1 MIEKIKKILPIAISA
16 LLVTASA
23 DAAEKILFLP
33 QDNRPVSYEQTIEV
47 VRSAGYDLIV
57 PNEDILSRG
66 PDTPGDTNALWA
78 FTEKEVKNAKA
89 AVIATDALLYG
100 GLIPSRKHNISIEE
114 LQKRVN
120 RLKKLAEDNPK
131 LKIYL
136 FTSLMRTPKNGAA
149 AGVEEPAY
157 YSEIGPTGF
166 EYGADIFNLT
176 KLLDKED
183 MEGLNESE
191 KIEKNEIRARL
202 NKDVW
207 RDWMGRR
214 EKNFGVTE
222 SLLELTKKGSVQVL
236 VLGRDDNAPLS
247 QTHWENRRL
256 MKRAKKL
263 NIPTDRF
270 QSMVGIDEF
279 NLILLARV
287 VNDLTGK
294 KPKIYVEY
302 GEGVGGKTVP
312 AFSDETI
319 ETTIKDE
326 VLITGGVMTGDIKS
340 ADVVLMVNTD
350 IKGRT
355 GAANDWNPKYTDLP
369 NDSFERPGAMEFFS
383 RVKKYVDN
391 GYPVAIADI
400 AFFNGSDNFL
410 MRNIRD
416 DKLFFKLAAYAG
428 WNTPTNSTGF
438 VLSSAMFSKTTP
450 AEAKRRVL
458 LRRYLDDWVYQSNIR
473 GAMEARLNERGQYER
488 YLRLNDTTGE
498 IAKETSQMMRDF
510 AKTNLPEFKTKD
522 KIEVFF
528 PWNRMFECGI
538 RF

>member
-1 MIEKIKKILPIAISA
+1 MLKKL
-16 LLVTASA
+16 LLVVASIFFVASTA
-23 DAAEKILFLP
+23 DAAGKILFLP

-57 PNEDILSRG
+57 PGENILSRC
-66 PDTPGDTNALWA
+66 PDTPGDTDALWA
-78 FTEKEVKNAKA
+78 FVEKEAKNADA

-100 GLIPSRKHNISIEE
+100 GLIPSRKHNISIDE
-114 LQKRVN
+114 LQRRVKR
-120 RLKKLAEDNPK
+120 LTKLTEANPK
-131 LKIYL
+131 LKLYL

-157 YSEIGPTGF
+157 YSEKGPTGF
-166 EYGADIFNLT
+166 EYGADIFRLT
-176 KLLDKED
+176 ELLDKED
-183 MEGLNESE
+183 IEGLNESE
-191 KIEKNEIRARL
+191 KVEKNEIKARL
-202 NKDVW
+202 PQNIW

-214 EKNFGVTE
+214 EKNFGATE
-222 SLLELTKKGSVQVL
+222 ALLELTKKGSVQVL

-247 QTHWENRRL
+247 QTHWENRRI
-256 MKRAKKL
+256 MNRAKKL
-263 NIPTDRF
+263 NIPPDRF

-279 NLILLARV
+279 NLILLARLT
-287 VNDLTGK
+287 NDLTGK
-294 KPKIYVEY
+294 KPKVYVEY
-302 GEGVGGKTVP
+302 AKGVGGKTVP
-312 AFSDETI
+312 AFSDEPI

-326 VLITGGVMTGDIKS
+326 VLITGGVMTHDIKK

-355 GAANDWNPKYTDLP
+355 GAADEWNPKYTDLP
-369 NDSFERPGAMEFFS
+369 NDSFERPGAAEFFS
-383 RVKKYVDN
+383 RVKKYADK

-416 DKLFFKLAAYAG
+416 NKLFFKLASYSG

-438 VLSSAMFSKTTP
+438 VLASAMFAKTTP
-450 AEAKRRVL
+450 KEARERVL
-458 LRRYLDDWVYQSNIR
+458 LRRYLDDWVYQANVR
-473 GAMEARLNERGQYER
+473 GAMSTRLYER
-488 YLRLNDTTGE
+488 DQGERVLHLNDTTGDF
-498 IAKETSQMMRDF
+498 AKETSQMMRDF
-510 AKTNLPEFKTKD
+510 AKTNLPDFKTKD

-528 PWNRMFECGI
+528 PWNRLFECGI